1 MPLGRNIHLHFQSI
15 CLRYR
20 LQQPSFFLKICNNCQ
35 QMPPLICFSQSAPT
49 VVRQF
54 KRNLSYLRSGL
65 PKEIIRD
72 TVCACIVRMQFS
84 LQFRFPFPPAPC
96 GLFYLACHH
105 QCRAASP
112 GRRPRRAVSAVS
124 MAFPAKK
131 ILRSRPNIIRK
142 HSRRVK
148 LLWHQIPVS
157 ALSRHERSRWL
168 LYQAQHDTMRR
179 TAGTSR
185 LRPGMCPGLRFAFLA
200 DLSAQMGPPITVPGS
215 CILLSARLVRA
226 FYWPAIISAGRPF
239 PVDGPLGRFGC
250 YARSCGKRSSQYSC
264 SAASN
269 VLCTRIP

>member
-1 MPLGRNIHLHFQSI
+1 MYILYFI
-15 CLRYR
+15 CLEFLLSAR
-20 LQQPSFFLKICNNCQ
+20 L
-35 QMPPLICFSQSAPT
+35 A
-49 VVRQF
+49 R
-54 KRNLSYLRSGL
+54 
-65 PKEIIRD
+65 
-72 TVCACIVRMQFS
+72 A
-84 LQFRFPFPPAPC
+84 
-96 GLFYLACHH
+96 FYLACHH

-226 FYWPAIISAGRPF
+226 FLFGLPSSVPGGRSRQTAHRAVSASMFRRACQALDVFQG
-239 PVDGPLGRFGC
+239 DQLGKDRV
-250 YARSCGKRSSQYSC
+250 RNSRT
-264 SAASN
+264 AASGS
-269 VLCTRIP
+269 VFSTRPNTRPLLSTSPTA

>member
-105 QCRAASP
+105 QCRAAIPSRRPTGPFRLLCSVLSGRVKPWMYSRATSSGKTVCGTPARLLP
-112 GRRPRRAVSAVS
+112 GLFSAQGRIQGRCCPHRPRRKYATGSLPCCEGV
-124 MAFPAKK
+124 
-131 ILRSRPNIIRK
+131 
-142 HSRRVK
+142 H
-148 LLWHQIPVS
+148 S
-157 ALSRHERSRWL
+157 ALRVLPH
-168 LYQAQHDTMRR
+168 RR
-179 TAGTSR
+179 
-185 LRPGMCPGLRFAFLA
+185 
-200 DLSAQMGPPITVPGS
+200 
-215 CILLSARLVRA
+215 
-226 FYWPAIISAGRPF
+226 
-239 PVDGPLGRFGC
+239 
-250 YARSCGKRSSQYSC
+250 
-264 SAASN
+264 
-269 VLCTRIP
+269 